1 MEMYFFVWYNIRM
14 YKKQSKQLGFEEF
27 YIPFGGYIN
36 NENRWVQLSSLIAW
50 DELEQTYAKAFSS
63 GKGAPSK
70 PFRMAL
76 GAVVIQQILGVSDRE
91 IVDLIAENHY
101 MQYFIGLEAYLD
113 AVLFDAS
120 LMVHFR
126 RRLGD
131 DVVKAVLKLI
141 HKRMRKQFKTD

>member
-1 MEMYFFVWYNIRM
+1 MYQ
-14 YKKQSKQLGFEEF
+14 KQSKQLGFEEF

-36 NENRWVQLSSLIAW
+36 DDNRWVQLSRVIPW
-50 DELEQTYAKAFSS
+50 DDLEETYVKSFSS

-76 GAVVIQQILGVSDRE
+76 GAVIIQQILGVSDRE
-91 IVDLIAENHY
+91 TVELIAENHY
-101 MQYFIGLEAYLD
+101 MQYFIGLEAYRD
-113 AVLFDAS
+113 EVPFDAS

-131 DVVKAVLKLI
+131 EVIKAVFKLI
-141 HKRMRKQFKTD
+141 NKRIRKQFKTE

>member
-1 MEMYFFVWYNIRM
+1 MDIAEDFRM
-14 YKKQSKQLGFEEF
+14 YQKQSKQLGFEEF

-36 NENRWVQLSSLIAW
+36 DENRWVQLSILIPW
-50 DELEQTYAKAFSS
+50 DDLEHTYAKTFSS

-91 IVDLIAENHY
+91 IVELIAENHY
-101 MQYFIGLEAYLD
+101 MQYFIGLEAYQD
-113 AVLFDAS
+113 AAPFDAS
-120 LMVHFR
+120 LLVHFR

-131 DVVKAVLKLI
+131 EVVKAVFKLI
-141 HKRMRKQFKTD
+141 HKRVRKQFKTD

>member
-1 MEMYFFVWYNIRM
+1 MYQ
-14 YKKQSKQLGFEEF
+14 KQSKQLGFEEF

-36 NENRWVQLSSLIAW
+36 DKNRWVQLSSLIPW
-50 DELEQTYAKAFSS
+50 DELEHTYAKAFSA

-76 GAVVIQQILGVSDRE
+76 GAVVIQQLLGVSDRE
-91 IVDLIAENHY
+91 IVELIAENHY
-101 MQYFIGLEAYLD
+101 MQYFVGLEAYQD
-113 AVLFDAS
+113 AVPFDAS
-120 LMVHFR
+120 LMVYFR

-131 DVVKAVLKLI
+131 EVLKVVFRLI